1 MLNSTIPIFEMKK
14 ESIENDICLKH
25 NLAIT
30 EYIAARNMD
39 INIRVDNNVF
49 NSCITGSGLTCRETV
64 QAHIDS
70 LRESQNTKEGDDEEI
85 THKSKSKQVQRLT
98 EYEGQHTNS
107 QREVSSTLT
116 TSLQLMGKMCLNG
129 IR

>member
-30 EYIAARNMD
+30 EYIAARNMN

-49 NSCITGSGLTCRETV
+49 NSCITGSGLTCKKTV

-70 LRESQNTKEGDDEEI
+70 LRESQNTKEGNDEEI
-85 THKSKSKQVQRLT
+85 THKSKSKTSVKINRIQRSA
-98 EYEGQHTNS
+98 Y
-107 QREVSSTLT
+107 
-116 TSLQLMGKMCLNG
+116 K
-129 IR
+129 

>member
-30 EYIAARNMD
+30 KYIAARNMN
-39 INIRVDNNVF
+39 INIRVDNNIF

-70 LRESQNTKEGDDEEI
+70 LRESQNTKEDDEEEI
-85 THKSKSKQVQRLT
+85 THKYKPKKSAKIKR
-98 EYEGQHTNS
+98 
-107 QREVSSTLT
+107 
-116 TSLQLMGKMCLNG
+116 
-129 IR
+129 I